1 MLSLKES
8 CNEENNIDKDINYDE
23 SEKSKEFSKYF
34 IKYFIESNKAEN
46 STNSE
51 SDSDYEIIYKKQ
63 NENNSENINNNQ
75 LTISLE
81 EDKESN
87 KKKRGRKKNDEKG
100 SSKTNIHSKD
110 EIGNMCSKIKNNYH
124 NYLIEFFNHKIREKN
139 NGKQIVKFRKI
150 KYDITN
156 IRNKT
161 ANKNLLKLPIKE
173 ILKSNISTKY
183 KNSPADQNYHTLN
196 KIYPIFS
203 EYLDMSYEDFY
214 TIHYLNN
221 KEEENDNHKHSFK
234 NFIEKKK
241 KKNETQYFNKL
252 VEISYKYIDYYNK
265 KIEKKNKKF
274 LNIKRDKN
282 NNNSLFAIN
291 IK

>member
-34 IKYFIESNKAEN
+34 TKYFIESNKVEN

-75 LTISLE
+75 FT
-81 EDKESN
+81 
-87 KKKRGRKKNDEKG
+87 KNDEKG

-183 KNSPADQNYHTLN
+183 KNSSADQNYQTLN
-196 KIYPIFS
+196 KIYPFFS

-221 KEEENDNHKHSFK
+221 KEEENNNHKHSFK
-234 NFIEKKK
+234 NFIEKSQR
-241 KKNETQYFNKL
+241 KNETQYFNKL
-252 VEISYKYIDYYNK
+252 IEISYKYIDYYNK